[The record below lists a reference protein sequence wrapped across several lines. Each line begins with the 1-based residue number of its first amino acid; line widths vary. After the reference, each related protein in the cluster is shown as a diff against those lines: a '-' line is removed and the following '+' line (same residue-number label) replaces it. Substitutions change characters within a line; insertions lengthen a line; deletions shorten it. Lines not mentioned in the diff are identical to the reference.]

1 MIAITPVADLD
12 AVVTVPGSKSLTQRA
27 LIAAALAQGPS
38 ELIGPLASEDTHF
51 TMEALRAM
59 GVICDDSNPDCWLVE
74 GRGGVIQP
82 PQQDI
87 FLGNNGT
94 ATRFLTSV
102 AALGQGKF
110 HITGSERMAQR
121 PILPLM
127 QALQGWQVDISSD
140 ANTGCPPLTIVAR
153 GIAGGKTVLPE
164 GKSSQ
169 YLSSL
174 LLVAPYAAAPAEL
187 EVRGEIFSKPYVEM
201 TLAVMA
207 DFGVRVE
214 AAFALNYFRI
224 PQGRYQ
230 GRTYRIEG
238 DASGASYFWAA
249 AAITGG
255 RVTVAN
261 VPVPSLQGDARLLP
275 YLARMGCRIE
285 QTGTGITVIG
295 SDRLEGIE
303 LDMGDMPDVAPTL
316 AVVAAFAEG
325 TTVIENI
332 AHLRIKECDRLSAV
346 VTELRRMGAEV
357 EEEPARMIIHGRAG
371 GTNLHGARIETYND
385 HRMAMCFAVAGLR
398 IPGVEITGED
408 CVVKSFPDF
417 WERFGRLAGG
427 TDGIKTEG

>member
-1 MIAITPVADLD
+1 MITIQPVATID

-27 LIAAALAQGPS
+27 LIAAALAEGSSQ
-38 ELIGPLASEDTHF
+38 LLGPLASEDTHF
-51 TMEALRAM
+51 TMNALRAM
-59 GVICDDSNPDCWLVE
+59 GIACDDRDPNRWQVE
-74 GRGGVIQP
+74 GNGGRVVAP
-82 PQQDI
+82 EGDI

-102 AALGQGKF
+102 AALGQGRF
-110 HITGSERMAQR
+110 HITGSERMAER

-127 QALQGWQVDISSD
+127 EALRGWQVSIDSD
-140 ANTGCPPLTIVAR
+140 AGTGCPPLTIMAK
-153 GIAGGKTVLPE
+153 GLAGGRTVLPE

-174 LLVAPYAAAPAEL
+174 LLVAPYANAPAEL
-187 EVRGEIFSKPYVEM
+187 EVLGEILSKPYVEM

-214 AAFALNYFRI
+214 AAPTLNFFRI
-224 PQGRYQ
+224 PRGSYQ
-230 GRTYRIEG
+230 GRTYAIEG

-249 AAITGG
+249 AAVTGG

-261 VPVPSLQGDARLLP
+261 VPVPSLQGDAKLLP

-285 QTGTGITVIG
+285 QTEAGITLIG
-295 SDRLEGIE
+295 PDRLEGIE
-303 LDMGDMPDVAPTL
+303 VDMGDMPDVAPTL

-325 TTVIENI
+325 TTIINNI

-346 VTELRRMGAEV
+346 VNELRKLGAEV
-357 EEEPARMIIHGRAG
+357 EEEPARMIIHGKQG
-371 GTNLHGARIETYND
+371 GRTLHGASIATYND
-385 HRMAMCFAVAGLR
+385 HRMAMSFAVAGLR
-398 IPGVEITGED
+398 IPGVYIGNPQ

-417 WERFGRLAGG
+417 WERFARLA
-427 TDGIKTEG
+427 E

>member
-1 MIAITPVADLD
+1 MIAITPVATLN

-27 LIAAALAQGPS
+27 LIAAALAEGPS
-38 ELIGPLASEDTHF
+38 RLLGPLASEDTHF

-59 GVICDDSNPDCWLVE
+59 GVVCDDSDPNCWLVQGSG
-74 GRGGVIQP
+74 GRIEEPSG
-82 PQQDI
+82 DI

-102 AALGQGKF
+102 AALGHGRF
-110 HITGSERMAQR
+110 HITGSERMSER

-127 QALQGWQVDISSD
+127 EALRGWQVAITSD
-140 ANTGCPPLTIVAR
+140 AGTGCPPLTLQAN
-153 GIAGGKTVLPE
+153 GLAGGRTVLPE

-174 LLVAPYAAAPAEL
+174 LLVAPYAATPAEL

-207 DFGVRVE
+207 DFGIRVE
-214 AAFALNYFRI
+214 AAPALNAFRI
-224 PQGRYQ
+224 PQGQYQ
-230 GRTYRIEG
+230 GGTYAIEG

-261 VPVPSLQGDARLLP
+261 VPVPSLQGDAKLLP

-285 QTGTGITVIG
+285 QTGAGITVIG
-295 SDRLEGIE
+295 PETLEGIE

-325 TTVIENI
+325 TTIINNI

-346 VTELRRMGAEV
+346 VSELRKLGAEV
-357 EEEPARMIIHGRAG
+357 EEEPARMIIHGKQG
-371 GTNLHGARIETYND
+371 GSNLHGAVIATYND
-385 HRMAMCFAVAGLR
+385 HRMAMSFAVAGLR
-398 IPGVEITGED
+398 IPGVTISDEQ
-408 CVVKSFPDF
+408 CVIKSFPDF
-417 WERFGRLAGG
+417 WERFGQMA
-427 TDGIKTEG
+427 T

>member
-1 MIAITPVADLD
+1 MIAIAPVPALN

-27 LIAAALAQGPS
+27 LIAAALAEGSSQ
-38 ELIGPLASEDTHF
+38 LIGPLASEDTHF

-59 GVICDDSNPDCWLVE
+59 GVVCDDSDPNCWRVE
-74 GRGGVIQP
+74 GSGGRIDEP
-82 PQQDI
+82 TGDI

-102 AALGQGKF
+102 AALGHGRF

-127 QALQGWQVDISSD
+127 EALRGWRVAITSD
-140 ANTGCPPLTIVAR
+140 ADTGCPPLTLQAK
-153 GIAGGKTVLPE
+153 GLAGGRTVLPE

-174 LLVAPYAAAPAEL
+174 LLVAPYAATPAEL

-207 DFGVRVE
+207 DFGIRVE
-214 AAFALNYFRI
+214 AAPALNAFRI

-230 GRTYRIEG
+230 GGTYAIEG

-255 RVTVAN
+255 RVTVTN

-285 QTGTGITVIG
+285 QTGAGITVIG
-295 SDRLEGIE
+295 PELLEGIE

-325 TTVIENI
+325 TTIINNI
-332 AHLRIKECDRLSAV
+332 SHLRIKECDRLSAV
-346 VTELRRMGAEV
+346 VTELRKLGAEV
-357 EEEPARMIIHGRAG
+357 EEEPARMIIHGKQG
-371 GTNLHGARIETYND
+371 GSNLHGAVISTYND
-385 HRMAMCFAVAGLR
+385 HRMAMSFAVAGLR
-398 IPGVEITGED
+398 ISGVIISDEQ

-417 WERFGRLAGG
+417 WERFGQMTAC
-427 TDGIKTEG
+427 

>member
-1 MIAITPVADLD
+1 MITITPVATVD

-27 LIAAALAQGPS
+27 LIAAALAEGRSQ
-38 ELIGPLASEDTHF
+38 LIGPLASEDTHY

-59 GVICDDSNPDCWLVE
+59 GVACDDADPNCWQVE
-74 GRGGVIQP
+74 GEGGLIKE
-82 PQQDI
+82 PQQDV

-102 AALGQGKF
+102 AALGLGRF

-127 QALQGWQVDISSD
+127 QALQGWQVDITSD
-140 ANTGCPPLTIVAR
+140 AGSGCPPLTIR
-153 GIAGGKTVLPE
+153 GKGLSGGKTVLPE

-174 LLVAPYAAAPAEL
+174 LLVAPYAATPAEL
-187 EVRGEIFSKPYVEM
+187 EVQGEILSKPYVEM

-207 DFGVRVE
+207 DFGIRVE
-214 AAFALNYFRI
+214 AAPGLNYFRI

-230 GRTYRIEG
+230 GRSYQVEG
-238 DASGASYFWAA
+238 DASGASYFWGAA
-249 AAITGG
+249 AVTGG

-261 VPVPSLQGDARLLP
+261 VPVPSLQGDAKLLP

-285 QTGTGITVIG
+285 QSEGGITVIG
-295 SDRLEGIE
+295 SQHLEGIE
-303 LDMGDMPDVAPTL
+303 VDMGDMPDVAPTL

-325 TTVIENI
+325 PTVINNI
-332 AHLRIKECDRLSAV
+332 AHLRIKECDRVTAV
-346 VTELRRMGAEV
+346 VSELRKMGAEV
-357 EEEPARMIIHGRAG
+357 EEEHDRMIIHGQAG
-371 GTNLHGARIETYND
+371 GKNLHGARIDTYND

-398 IPGVEITGED
+398 IPGIEITGED
-408 CVVKSFPDF
+408 CVAKSFPDF
-417 WERFGRLAGG
+417 WERFARLAG
-427 TDGIKTEG
+427 

>member
-1 MIAITPVADLD
+1 MIAITPVATLN

-27 LIAAALAQGPS
+27 LIAAALAEGPS
-38 ELIGPLASEDTHF
+38 RLLGPLASEDTHF

-59 GVICDDSNPDCWLVE
+59 GVVCDDSDPNCWLVQGSG
-74 GRGGVIQP
+74 GRIVEPSG
-82 PQQDI
+82 DI

-102 AALGQGKF
+102 AALGHGRF
-110 HITGSERMAQR
+110 HITGSERMSER

-127 QALQGWQVDISSD
+127 EALRGWQVAIVSD
-140 ANTGCPPLTIVAR
+140 AGTGCPPLPLQAN
-153 GIAGGKTVLPE
+153 GLAGGRTILPE

-174 LLVAPYAAAPAEL
+174 LLVAPYAETPAEL

-207 DFGVRVE
+207 DFGIRVE
-214 AAFALNYFRI
+214 AAPALNAFRI
-224 PQGRYQ
+224 PQGQYQ
-230 GRTYRIEG
+230 GGTYAIEG

-261 VPVPSLQGDARLLP
+261 VPVPSLQGDAKLLP

-285 QTGTGITVIG
+285 QTGAGITVIG
-295 SDRLEGIE
+295 PETLEGIE

-325 TTVIENI
+325 TTIINNI

-346 VTELRRMGAEV
+346 VSELRKLGAEV
-357 EEEPARMIIHGRAG
+357 EEEPARMIIHGKQG
-371 GTNLHGARIETYND
+371 GSNLYGAVITTYND
-385 HRMAMCFAVAGLR
+385 HRMAMSFAVAGLR
-398 IPGVEITGED
+398 IPGVVISDEQ

-417 WERFGRLAGG
+417 WERFGQMA
-427 TDGIKTEG
+427 I

>member
-1 MIAITPVADLD
+1 MITISPVTSID

-27 LIAAALAQGPS
+27 LIAAALAQGTS
-38 ELIGPLASEDTHF
+38 QLIGPLASEDTHY

-59 GVICDDSNPDCWLVE
+59 GIACDDSDPQCWRVE
-74 GRGGVIQP
+74 GKGGLIEE

-102 AALGQGKF
+102 AALGLGQF

-127 QALQGWQVDISSD
+127 QALQGWQVAITSD
-140 ANTGCPPLTIVAR
+140 TGTGCPPLTILAK
-153 GIAGGKTVLPE
+153 GLAGGKTVLPE

-174 LLVAPYAAAPAEL
+174 LLVAPYAATPAEL
-187 EVRGEIFSKPYVEM
+187 EVQGEILSKPYVEM

-207 DFGVRVE
+207 DFGIRVE
-214 AAFALNYFRI
+214 AAPGLNYFRI
-224 PQGRYQ
+224 PKGQYQ
-230 GRTYRIEG
+230 GRTYQVEG
-238 DASGASYFWAA
+238 DASGASYFWGAA
-249 AAITGG
+249 AVTGG

-261 VPVPSLQGDARLLP
+261 VPVPSLQGDAKLLP

-285 QTGTGITVIG
+285 QTPEGITVIG
-295 SDRLEGIE
+295 SQQLEGIE
-303 LDMGDMPDVAPTL
+303 VDMGDMPDVAPTL

-325 TTVIENI
+325 ATVINNI
-332 AHLRIKECDRLSAV
+332 AHLRIKECDRVSAV
-346 VTELRRMGAEV
+346 VTELRKMGAEV
-357 EEEPARMIIHGRAG
+357 EEEHDRMIIHGKAG

-398 IPGVEITGED
+398 IPGIEISGED

-417 WERFGRLAGG
+417 WERFGRLAG
-427 TDGIKTEG
+427 